1 MNYDTISEIAATSGG
16 IIYIMGLLLL
26 VALTVIIERLFFLGR
41 LLRQGDSI
49 AASVNAMTYLDR
61 AKLETLRKANDK
73 YPQAG
78 LLGVVL
84 KHPEIRDTDH
94 LDSLLEEEV
103 LRQVPK
109 LDKSLWVLDTIVT
122 LAPLLGLFG
131 TIVGMFHTFSAL
143 SGSDP
148 ATGQVSGG
156 IAEALVATA
165 AGLLIAIVGLV
176 FFNGLNNRVRLVIH
190 QLETIKRMLLNR
202 LPAAQP
208 LGTDIRSSRMR
219 SSVGEV

>member
-1 MNYDTISEIAATSGG
+1 MNYDTITEIAATSGG
-16 IIYIMGLLLL
+16 IIYLMGLLLL

-41 LLRQGDSI
+41 LLRQGDAI
-49 AASVNAMTYLDR
+49 AASISAMTYLDR
-61 AKLETLRKANDK
+61 AKIETLRKANED
-73 YPQAG
+73 YPQAA

-84 KHPEIRDTDH
+84 KHPEVRDSEQ

-103 LRQVPK
+103 LRQAPK
-109 LDKSLWVLDTIVT
+109 LDRSLWLLDTIVT

-148 ATGQVSGG
+148 ATSQVSGG

-165 AGLLIAIVGLV
+165 AGLLIAIIGLV

-190 QLETIKRMLLNR
+190 QLEIIKRMLLNR
-202 LPAAQP
+202 MPTAQP
-208 LGTDIRSSRMR
+208 LGTDIRPSRLR
-219 SSVGEV
+219 GGVGEV